1 VRVAVTGGTGVVG
14 APVLR
19 RLVEDGHQVRAL
31 ARSDT
36 AQQAVAAVG
45 AAPVAGHI
53 LDTGALGRLVA
64 GCDWVFHVAG
74 VNELCPA
81 DPAGMW
87 TVNVNGTQAIVD
99 ACARAGVGRL
109 VHTSSAATVGE
120 RRGETGDE
128 ATVHRGWFL
137 SEYERSKH
145 RAEQVVLGAPSHLD
159 VVVVNP
165 SSVQGPG
172 RATGTGRLFLA
183 AARGRLRAAI
193 DTYFSIVD
201 SRDCVRGH
209 VLAAERGRTGE
220 RYLLSGATLRMRE
233 ALHLLGEVTGAE
245 PRVWMMPPVL
255 LSGLAI
261 LVEGVCRIA
270 GRRPPLCR
278 ETARVLGFGHR
289 YDGSRAARELGL
301 RYTPVEETLARTVLW
316 FEEEGL
322 LGGRKGTK
330 SV

>member
-1 VRVAVTGGTGVVG
+1 MVG
-14 APVLR
+14 AAVLR
-19 RLVEDGHQVRAL
+19 RLVDDGHQVRAL
-31 ARSDT
+31 ARSVRS
-36 AQQAVAAVG
+36 QQAISAAG
-45 AAPVAGHI
+45 AAPVAGDL
-53 LDTGALGRLVA
+53 LDPGALGRLVA

-81 DPAGMW
+81 DPARMW
-87 TVNVNGTQAIVD
+87 KVNVDGTRAIVE

-109 VHTSSAATVGE
+109 VHTSSAATIGE

-145 RAEQVVLGAPSHLD
+145 RAEQVARGAPSHLD

-183 AARGRLRAAI
+183 AARGRLRAVI
-193 DTYFSIVD
+193 DTHFSIVD
-201 SRDCVRGH
+201 IGDCARGH
-209 VLAAERGRTGE
+209 LLAAERGRAGE

-233 ALHLLGEVTGAE
+233 ALDLLGEVTGAE
-245 PRVWMMPPVL
+245 SKVWVMPPAL
-255 LSGLAI
+255 FSALAV
-261 LVEGVCRIA
+261 LVEGVFRIA
-270 GRRPPLCR
+270 GRRPPMCR
-278 ETARVLGFGHR
+278 ETARVLGFGHH
-289 YDGSRAARELGL
+289 YDGSRAAQELGL
-301 RYTPVEETLARTVLW
+301 RYTPVENTLASTVLW

-322 LGGRKGTK
+322 LGRKRGTK

>member
-1 VRVAVTGGTGVVG
+1 MRVAVTGGTGVVG
-14 APVLR
+14 AAVLR
-19 RLVEDGHQVRAL
+19 RLVDDGHQVRAL
-31 ARSDT
+31 ARSEA
-36 AQQAVAAVG
+36 AQQAVAAAG

-53 LDTGALGRLVA
+53 LDIGALGRLVA

-74 VNELCPA
+74 INELCPA

-87 TVNVNGTQAIVD
+87 TVNVDGTQAIVD
-99 ACARAGVGRL
+99 ACAGAGVGRL

-128 ATVHRGWFL
+128 ATLHRGWFL

-145 RAEQVVLGAPSHLD
+145 RAEQVALGAPSHLD
-159 VVVVNP
+159 VVVINP

-172 RATGTGRLFLA
+172 RATGTGRLLLA

-193 DTYFSIVD
+193 DTHFSIVD
-201 SRDCVRGH
+201 IGDCARGH

-220 RYLLSGATLRMRE
+220 RYLLSGATLQMRE
-233 ALHLLGEVTGAE
+233 ALDLLGELIGTE
-245 PRVWMMPPVL
+245 PKVWMMPPVV
-255 LSGLAI
+255 LSGLAV
-261 LVEGVCRIA
+261 LVEAVWRMA

-301 RYTPVEETLARTVLW
+301 QYTPVEKTLVSTVLW
-316 FEEEGL
+316 FEQEGL
-322 LGGRKGTK
+322 LEGKRGTK